1 MKIYDV
7 RAENMKNPVG
17 IDHAPRFSWK
27 IYSEEKGVFQRSY
40 ALTAALDRDFSQTVF
55 NKKDISGNTYTDYSG
70 ELKPLTKY
78 YWRVEITDSKGR
90 TAVSDTG
97 CFETGL
103 LGSNEGVWSGAKWI
117 SAPYKCTNIDS
128 LEYFSFSVDFRTEEK
143 AGFVICARDKDNYIL
158 IETDTAKECVNVYSY
173 ADNAWTDAVRTK
185 EPLGNGTYPIPE
197 NTADRSGWN
206 NAGIIINHDKLIFM
220 INSVEIINENGIIPE
235 NIPNIPRTRGMLS
248 VGFKEYGCTA
258 EFRSVQVKNML
269 SGEVYPVGELVLP
282 EKIKDGNILI
292 KDEFYLI
299 KPIPEM
305 NVRRIF
311 SEDKKVISAY
321 ICCSAMGF
329 YDLYINGE
337 KINQS
342 FYNPGFT
349 DYRKRIYYQVYNVTG
364 KIKKGENVVGAAVTK
379 GYYSGYLGYN
389 VYPMVYGEQNKFIA
403 KLVIRYSDGSERV
416 IVSDDKWQFTDKGPV
431 ISADYLQGENYD
443 ARFEFDW
450 SDKRD
455 MRWRECSLH
464 EFPEYAEPTNGE
476 LKNIPF
482 EIPSYEYPY
491 ADIERVLPSR
501 LLSRTPAGH
510 FIYDFGQNMVG
521 TVRFSAR
528 AKRDISIKLRF
539 GEMLCGDGRIY
550 LANLRNAANT
560 DIYTFKG
567 GDKEEFIPSFT
578 SHGFRYAEISGNGY
592 TLSENDISD
601 IVLEGLVITNTPET
615 TSFFEC
621 SSSDI
626 NKLQSNIQWGQR
638 GNSLLVFTDCPQR
651 NERMGWTGDAQVFA
665 ASAAYN
671 MDIRQFMNKW
681 LADLR
686 DAQLLYNREG
696 AVPDTAP
703 LGGDNR
709 RTGGCGGWGDA
720 GVIVPWD
727 MYIAYGDD
735 RILADNYEM
744 MKKWV
749 DYQALPENRGNGVRI
764 VDGREVYDK
773 SDIAE
778 TPFIQRQQSR
788 GDHLALDESTPFI
801 LSATA
806 YAARSAFLLS
816 RAAEVLGFAEDA
828 EKYGRR
834 FEDIKSAFCE
844 AWVEEDG
851 TIAYWG
857 EMSRPYKDKNGNI
870 INQTYYSEKGT
881 AKPSQTA
888 YALAVDFGLIPKEK
902 LKETAKAFKRSVD
915 DMGGKLS
922 VGFLGISH
930 LMPALTKV
938 GLADTAFS
946 ILENT
951 GYPGWLYSVKNGAT
965 TIWERWNSY
974 IKGGKFGDVNMNS
987 FNHYAYGA
995 VGEWMFGCI
1004 LGIKTSE
1011 KKGETGYRRIILK
1024 PYFGGSLNYAKGYYE
1039 SVSGH
1044 IVSEWRKSGEEI
1056 VYECEV
1062 PANTAAE
1069 IILPAEY
1076 TIIGDSHGHSA
1087 GKRGEYAVFECPSG
1101 KYRFRLSLRQ

>member
-1 MKIYDV
+1 MKIYDT
-7 RAENMKNPVG
+7 RTENMKNPVG
-17 IDHAPRFSWK
+17 IDHAPRLSWK
-27 IYSEEKGVFQRSY
+27 IASPEEGVFQKSFS
-40 ALTAALDRDFSQTVF
+40 LTAALDSDFSQTVF
-55 NKKDISGNTYTDYSG
+55 HKKDISQNTYADYGG

-78 YWRVEITDSKGR
+78 YWRVEAVDSSGR
-90 TAVSDTG
+90 TAVSDTA

-103 LGSNEGVWSGAKWI
+103 SGSDEGVWSGAKWI
-117 SAPYKCTNIDS
+117 SAPYKCTNTDT
-128 LEYFSFSVDFRTEEK
+128 LECFSFSADFRTAER
-143 AGFVICARDKDNYIL
+143 AGFAICARDKDNYIL
-158 IETDTAKECVNVYSY
+158 IEIDMTKKCVNVCQY
-173 ADNAWTDAVRTK
+173 ADNAWTDAVSTRVT
-185 EPLGNGTYPIPE
+185 LASCPIPE
-197 NTADRSGWN
+197 NTAVISGWN
-206 NAGIIINHDKLIFM
+206 SAEITADHDKLILRL
-220 INSVEIINENGIIPE
+220 NSAEIINQSGIIPE
-235 NIPNIPRTRGMLS
+235 NIQHRPRTRGVLS
-248 VGFKEYGCTA
+248 VGFEEYGCAA
-258 EFRSVQVKNML
+258 EFRGARVKNML

-282 EKIKDGNILI
+282 EKIRDGNIFI
-292 KDEFYLI
+292 KDEFYLV

-311 SEDKKVISAY
+311 SEDKEIISAY
-321 ICCSAMGF
+321 LCCSAMGF
-329 YDLYINGE
+329 YDVYINGE
-337 KINQS
+337 RINRS

-364 KIKKGENVVGAAVTK
+364 KIKKGENAVGAAVTK

-389 VYPMVYGEQNKFIA
+389 FYPMIYGEQNKFIA
-403 KLVIRYSDGSERV
+403 KLVIRYTDGSEKV

-431 ISADYLQGENYD
+431 ISADYLQGEEYD

-450 SDKRD
+450 NDKGD
-455 MRWRECSLH
+455 GRWRECGLH
-464 EFPEYAEPTNGE
+464 GFPEYAEPTNGV
-476 LKNIPF
+476 LANVPF
-482 EIPSYEYPY
+482 EMPSYEYPY
-491 ADIERVLPSR
+491 AEIERVLPSR
-501 LLSRTPAGH
+501 RLSGTPAGH

-528 AKRDISIKLRF
+528 AKRDVSIKLRF

-550 LANLRNAANT
+550 LANLRNAANN

-567 GDKEEFIPSFT
+567 AEREEFIPTFT

-592 TLSENDISD
+592 TLTENDISD
-601 IVLEGLVITNTPET
+601 IVIEGLVITNTPEIT
-615 TSFFEC
+615 GFFEC
-621 SSSDI
+621 SDDDI

-665 ASAAYN
+665 ATAAYN

-681 LADLR
+681 LVDVR
-686 DAQLLYNREG
+686 DAQLLYNRAG
-696 AVPDTAP
+696 AIPDTAP

-709 RTGGCGGWGDA
+709 RMGGCGGWGDA
-720 GVIVPWD
+720 GVIVPWQ
-727 MYIAYGDD
+727 MYIAYGDE

-749 DYQALPENRGNGVRI
+749 DYQALPENRGVGTRVF
-764 VDGREVYDK
+764 DGREMP
-773 SDIAE
+773 SDIAK

-788 GDHLALDESTPFI
+788 GDHLAYDESTPFI

-806 YAARSAFLLS
+806 YAARSAFLLAK
-816 RAAEVLGFAEDA
+816 AAEVLGFAEDA
-828 EKYGRR
+828 EIYGRR

-844 AWVEEDG
+844 AWVKEDG

-870 INQTYYSEKGT
+870 INQTYYSEKGA

-888 YALAVDFGLIPKEK
+888 YALAVDFGLIPPEK
-902 LKETAKAFKRSVD
+902 LPETAKAFKRAVD
-915 DMGGKLS
+915 DMDGKLS

-930 LMPALTKV
+930 LMPALTKL

-965 TIWERWNSY
+965 TIWERWDSY

-1004 LGIKTSE
+1004 LGINTSE
-1011 KKGETGYRRIILK
+1011 KKRETGYRRIILK
-1024 PYFGGSLNYAKGYYE
+1024 PHFGGSFGYAGGYYE
-1039 SVSGH
+1039 SVSGR
-1044 IVSEWRKSGEEI
+1044 ILSQWKIYEEEI
-1056 VYECEV
+1056 IYECEI
-1062 PANTAAE
+1062 PANTSAE
-1069 IILPAEY
+1069 ILLPDRY
-1076 TIIGDSHGHSA
+1076 TVISDNRTGLHSA
-1087 GKRGEYAVFECPSG
+1087 GKRGDCAAFEAVSG
-1101 KYRFRLSLRQ
+1101 KYRFRLSNKI